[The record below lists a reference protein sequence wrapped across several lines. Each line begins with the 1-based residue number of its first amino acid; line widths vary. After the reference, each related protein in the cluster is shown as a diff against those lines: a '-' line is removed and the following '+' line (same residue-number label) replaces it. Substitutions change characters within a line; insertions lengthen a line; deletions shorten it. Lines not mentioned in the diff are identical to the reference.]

1 MKLIPPTTATWM
13 LKHLVLGKRN
23 EALEGDLLEE
33 FQRRR
38 SLGWYWRQVLRAV
51 LLSFS
56 NALWSGW
63 AVIWTVLFA
72 GFWVCGLYGTT
83 LLTAH
88 LPFQRAFSDWLR
100 LEPYHGYPIW
110 MAEGIIFYIAAPLAV
125 YLALTQNLTLR
136 AFTVGLGV
144 GAAGLVISLSAP
156 FHQLPFSHPLYRA
169 LNTFLEFLVAY
180 ARTEHWNVRSWVQ
193 MYDALRLSL
202 ALLAG
207 IGATKLKRS
216 ALRRL
221 PGAVATTIR
230 SVMLGIPRQAP
241 CD

>member
-1 MKLIPPTTATWM
+1 MKLIPPTTATWV
-13 LKHLVLGKRN
+13 LKHLVLGTRN

-33 FQRRR
+33 FHRRR
-38 SLGWYWRQVLRAV
+38 SAGWYWRQVLRAV

-56 NALWSGW
+56 NTLWSGW

-72 GFWVCGLYGTT
+72 GFWVCGLYEFT

-88 LPFQRAFSDWLR
+88 SPFQRAFGDWLR
-100 LEPYHGYPIW
+100 LEPFHGYPIW
-110 MAEGIIFYIAAPLAV
+110 MAEGIISYIAVPLAV

-144 GAAGLVISLSAP
+144 GAAGLVIIMSAP
-156 FHQLPFSHPLYRA
+156 FHQFPFSPSLYRA
-169 LNTFLEFLVAY
+169 LNTFLDYLVAY
-180 ARTEHWNVRSWVQ
+180 ARAEHWNVGLWVQ
-193 MYDALRLSL
+193 RYEASRLSL

-207 IGATKLKRS
+207 IGATKVKRS
-216 ALRRL
+216 ALQRL
-221 PGAVATTIR
+221 PGAVATTIKNA
-230 SVMLGIPRQAP
+230 MLGIPSQAP